1 MNSDKLRAGPSRTA
15 CTLHGSSSQMQG
27 GLNQAASPARR
38 ADTWIGVTDYA
49 SHAGDKRGQKST
61 KASKNGDGNNASRQV
76 ESLAASVAD
85 PLTAATPS
93 TCTYLTCLR
102 GLLLADR
109 SHTALATSELGLD
122 RAHTPT
128 RAIAVSD
135 AVTQTESGLQHTIA
149 FYREKFEDMPMEE
162 QTLLAFRSEVQPFL
176 TQADEAL
183 AHHELQYT
191 RALTAQSEAE
201 KTMFDIKAERN
212 RVQALLHEVRVN
224 LDVVQADL
232 HEKTSIERQL
242 ETKRHEEL
250 RKYRTASLESYEWD
264 ALLKTISNALS
275 SVSTK
280 STDTTMQPKPV
291 RTDDAPELLS
301 ERRSSSAELDSNIHE
316 TSPSD
321 HEEDSDSSSV
331 SGIGK
336 AKPGASSRT
345 SISPQTP
352 IEHDYDVHLAPPL
365 DVAVTIDC
373 PRMPS
378 PKSDGPSCSD
388 AINGSVEPSILDE
401 VAAVDSRA
409 HDVPTTAAQLVGQQS
424 APVPIAPTVCP
435 DAAV

>member
-1 MNSDKLRAGPSRTA
+1 MEYHSDTG
-15 CTLHGSSSQMQG
+15 GSSTDSDGADFMDNINVAPAQPPR
-27 GLNQAASPARR
+27 AKPYATKKSPASKKRPSETPTTR
-38 ADTWIGVTDYA
+38 DPADPPR
-49 SHAGDKRGQKST
+49 KRGRPKGQKST

-93 TCTYLTCLR
+93 T
-102 GLLLADR
+102 
-109 SHTALATSELGLD
+109 SLATSELGLD